1 MQASSDGDL
10 SLSPPLKKETL
21 TAGERRDP
29 RVPLIESLSN
39 DDGGDRD
46 HDDDDGADD
55 DDDHERMMSERR
67 WVTRSRTR
75 LRLSDCLGGCVDVC
89 VGVLVRL
96 LCFIYFGTFLLLLFS
111 LAANDEP
118 FFSRSFSRSAEE
130 AARDPAALIAG
141 RETTRTVCGCG
152 CPGDVSRREGERER

>member
-1 MQASSDGDL
+1 M
-10 SLSPPLKKETL
+10 
-21 TAGERRDP
+21 
-29 RVPLIESLSN
+29 PLIESLSN

-89 VGVLVRL
+89 GCACQALVLHL
-96 LCFIYFGTFLLLLFS
+96 LWNIFAAPLLS
-111 LAANDEP
+111 
-118 FFSRSFSRSAEE
+118 
-130 AARDPAALIAG
+130 
-141 RETTRTVCGCG
+141 CC
-152 CPGDVSRREGERER
+152 